1 MAKKA
6 RRRQVWL
13 TEHQWNAVLACIH
26 QCREE
31 VPFNV
36 LGRIGRAELNRIYKA
51 IDIEPTVAVALRN
64 QENAA

>member
-1 MAKKA
+1 MAKRA

-13 TEHQWNAVLACIH
+13 TEHEWNAVLACIH

-36 LGRIGRAELNRIYKA
+36 LSRIGRAELNRIYKA
-51 IDIEPTVAVALRN
+51 IDTAPTVAVAL
-64 QENAA
+64 QKPGKAA